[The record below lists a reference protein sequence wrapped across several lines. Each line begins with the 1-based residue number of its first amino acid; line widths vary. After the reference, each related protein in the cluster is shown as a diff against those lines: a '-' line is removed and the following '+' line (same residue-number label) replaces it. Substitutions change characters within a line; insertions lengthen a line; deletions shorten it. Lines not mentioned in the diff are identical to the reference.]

1 MVDVNIQAL
10 VAAGLSLK
18 KKHVSSLVEK
28 WQKVQKDV
36 SDEISKEQSK
46 KTKKVAHEWLDI
58 VYLQGARKCS
68 DIAVS
73 LGVLSGCGIKTVVQY
88 FSTVC
93 RLVYCLHAI
102 KSQQIY

>member
-1 MVDVNIQAL
+1 VVDVNIQAL

-46 KTKKVAHEWLDI
+46 KTKKVAHE
-58 VYLQGARKCS
+58 
-68 DIAVS
+68 
-73 LGVLSGCGIKTVVQY
+73 
-88 FSTVC
+88 
-93 RLVYCLHAI
+93 
-102 KSQQIY
+102 